1 MSENNHQIFMTDSKV
16 GSDLVMWLPNGAI
29 IRRELESFIYKEL
42 IKRHYQMVY
51 TPIVGRV
58 ELYETS
64 GHYPYYKESQFP
76 PMDLGDGEKYL
87 LRPMSCPHHIRIYQ
101 YKLRSYRDLPF
112 RIAEFGL
119 VHHYEE
125 LNEST
130 SMKSHTQDDA
140 HIFCTE
146 NQIANEFRDCVEMTQ
161 FILNTFGLKDFHIRL
176 GLGDRT
182 SNKYTGSPAI
192 WDRAEASLLQMCHD
206 VSCIQEPIV
215 EIGKAEFY
223 GPKADFVVND
233 CAGRKRQVGTI
244 QLDYNLP
251 SKQRF
256 GLEYIGE
263 DNQAHEPVMIHR
275 TLFGSLEQFVAM
287 LIEHFDNVFP
297 LWLAPEQI
305 RILTVNQKCEEYAR
319 QVEQRA
325 AKIGLRVHSDYR
337 SIKIETKIYE
347 SQMELIPYMFVI
359 GEQEQNADSVVVQD
373 RLQGDLGNMSIDAAL
388 AKLQQEINSKTIR
401 QKN

>member
-51 TPIVGRV
+51 TPIVGRI

-125 LNEST
+125 LDELT

-146 NQIANEFRDCVEMTQ
+146 NQIANEFRDCIEMTQ
-161 FILNTFGLKDFHIRL
+161 FVLNTFGLKDFHIRL
-176 GLGDRT
+176 GFGDRT

-192 WDRAEASLLQMCHD
+192 WDNA
-206 VSCIQEPIV
+206 
-215 EIGKAEFY
+215 
-223 GPKADFVVND
+223 
-233 CAGRKRQVGTI
+233 
-244 QLDYNLP
+244 
-251 SKQRF
+251 
-256 GLEYIGE
+256 
-263 DNQAHEPVMIHR
+263 
-275 TLFGSLEQFVAM
+275 
-287 LIEHFDNVFP
+287 FP

-325 AKIGLRVHSDYR
+325 AKMGLRVHSDYR

-373 RLQGDLGNMSIDAAL
+373 RLQGDFGHMSIDAAL